1 MVPRSQFHQHF
12 LSCFFVQKHKFT
24 TLAPDVQVSFI
35 LAQKLGGKVALK
47 MLVKLTPAVK
57 FNKHNYLS
65 PQMIADTH
73 FYDGANLIGNLGG
86 SLYLFLAIS
95 IAHIIVV
102 LRMGGKQLMN
112 KKHL

>member
-1 MVPRSQFHQHF
+1 VN
-12 LSCFFVQKHKFT
+12 LCFVQKYCSKKFGEIDSC
-24 TLAPDVQVSFI
+24 A
-35 LAQKLGGKVALK
+35 
-47 MLVKLTPAVK
+47 VKL
-57 FNKHNYLS
+57 NKHNYLS

>member
-1 MVPRSQFHQHF
+1 
-12 LSCFFVQKHKFT
+12 
-24 TLAPDVQVSFI
+24 
-35 LAQKLGGKVALK
+35 
-47 MLVKLTPAVK
+47 
-57 FNKHNYLS
+57 
-65 PQMIADTH
+65 MIADTH